1 MNRVELEA
9 SWHRTRKRFER
20 AVALLALTGDDRT
33 RLASYQENLD
43 HNELE
48 LALDDL
54 EEAGDGAI
62 QPPEFWEHLRWAAE
76 NMGLQERVETLQRRE
91 AEAKL
96 GYVRIAMTLLL
107 PDQGG
112 PAGPIRSGARMPWD
126 IGAQHE
132 GSPML
137 NDAMLVL
144 VGCRELAPGASAT
157 AHLVPLWPE
166 YWKLSPGQRIHAQ
179 VGSRRYAE
187 AVVTEQ
193 VPAWCPAQ
201 RPHPP

>member
-1 MNRVELEA
+1 MSRDELEA
-9 SWHRTRKRFER
+9 SWQRTRKRFER
-20 AVALLALTGDDRT
+20 AVALLALPEDDHA
-33 RLASYQENLD
+33 RLASYQQNLD

-54 EEAGDGAI
+54 EEAAEDTI
-62 QPPEFWEHLRWAAE
+62 QAPEVWEHLRWAAE
-76 NMGLQERVETLQRRE
+76 NMGLQERVTMLQHRE
-91 AEAKL
+91 AEAKQ
-96 GYVRIAMTLLL
+96 GYVRIALTLLP

-112 PAGPIRSGARMPWD
+112 PAGPVRSGARMPWD

-144 VGCRELAPGASAT
+144 VGCRDLAPGASAT

-166 YWKLSPGQRIHAQ
+166 YWKLSPGQRIHCQ

-187 AVVTEQ
+187 AAVTEQ
-193 VPAWCPAQ
+193 VPAWQPW
-201 RPHPP
+201 

>member
-1 MNRVELEA
+1 MDRDELDA
-9 SWHRTRKRFER
+9 SWQRTRKRFER
-20 AVALLALTGDDRT
+20 AVALLALPGDGHA
-33 RLASYQENLD
+33 RLASYQQNLD

-54 EEAGDGAI
+54 EEAAEEMM

-76 NMGLQERVETLQRRE
+76 NMGLQDRVTTCQHRE
-91 AEAKL
+91 AEAKQ
-96 GYVRIAMTLLL
+96 GYVRIVLTLLP

-112 PAGPIRSGARMPWD
+112 PSGPIRSGARMPWD

-132 GSPML
+132 GAPML

-166 YWKLSPGQRIHAQ
+166 YWKLSPGQRIHCQ

-193 VPAWCPAQ
+193 VPAWQPW
-201 RPHPP
+201 

>member
-1 MNRVELEA
+1 MNRDELEA
-9 SWHRTRKRFER
+9 SWRRTRKRFER
-20 AVALLALTGDDRT
+20 AVALLSVTGDARA
-33 RLASYQENLD
+33 RLGSYQENLD

-62 QPPEFWEHLRWAAE
+62 QSPAFWEHLRWAAE
-76 NMGLQERVETLQRRE
+76 NMGLEERVATLQQRE
-91 AEAKL
+91 AEAKQ
-96 GYVRIAMTLLL
+96 GYVRIALTLLV

-112 PAGPIRSGARMPWD
+112 PTGPVRNGARMPWA

-144 VGCRELAPGASAT
+144 VGCQELAPGASAT
-157 AHLVPLWPE
+157 AHLVPL
-166 YWKLSPGQRIHAQ
+166 
-179 VGSRRYAE
+179 
-187 AVVTEQ
+187 
-193 VPAWCPAQ
+193 
-201 RPHPP
+201 